1 MLRSD
6 AETLLVSVKENG
18 RLHLLPECRVE
29 HDARRRHC
37 HMLAVA
43 SAAAGIWMLALT
55 PQAGLAEV
63 NVRSH
68 GGEKVSESYKAS
80 DCDSSQCRKS
90 LSSSMRKLWG
100 GCLGVDS
107 LPGR

>member
-6 AETLLVSVKENG
+6 AKAPLVYVNEDE
-18 RLHLLPECRVE
+18 RFHLLPERRVE

-68 GGEKVSESYKAS
+68 GVRKFREAAKHQIATAVSVRA
-80 DCDSSQCRKS
+80 
-90 LSSSMRKLWG
+90 
-100 GCLGVDS
+100 
-107 LPGR
+107 